1 MKKRHIYISIILF
14 IFISI
19 FIINLLSIYNRFNNV
34 YNSVIYI
41 EASNNE
47 IINSG
52 SGFVY
57 KVSNKKNYIIT
68 SYHVVENFKNIYVYN
83 TDKKKEKANIV
94 NYDKDND
101 IAILSI
107 NDNLELK
114 EISVGN
120 SDKVKV
126 GQDVFVFGTPINID
140 YISTLSKGS
149 ISYINR
155 KLKLKT
161 NYGINSFSAIQIDAT
176 IEEGNSGGPVLN
188 KSGKVIGM
196 MFVKESN
203 IEGIGFALPIN
214 FVIEIVKGLE

>member
-68 SYHVVENFKNIYVYN
+68 SYHVV
-83 TDKKKEKANIV
+83 
-94 NYDKDND
+94 
-101 IAILSI
+101 
-107 NDNLELK
+107 
-114 EISVGN
+114 
-120 SDKVKV
+120 
-126 GQDVFVFGTPINID
+126 
-140 YISTLSKGS
+140 
-149 ISYINR
+149 
-155 KLKLKT
+155 
-161 NYGINSFSAIQIDAT
+161 
-176 IEEGNSGGPVLN
+176 
-188 KSGKVIGM
+188 
-196 MFVKESN
+196 
-203 IEGIGFALPIN
+203 
-214 FVIEIVKGLE
+214 